1 MRFLNLRL
9 QNFRNIEFA
18 ELPLGNARN
27 FLLGANGQ
35 GKSNLLEALGLATAL
50 RSFRTQTLA
59 ALTRKGVKEY
69 KLAYEIEHDTQGLTA
84 LEIHSRTGGR
94 TVWVDGEKVTRL
106 IDFIGRFPSVTLCSS
121 DLILLRGSPSERR
134 RFMDLTLSVVNRD
147 YYAALRDFHRGIA
160 ERNRL
165 LKNSGSAAELSA
177 FEAEIAPHACQIAS
191 CREAGMRVLGEVLCR
206 TYDRIAEAD
215 EGPELSFRPN
225 VDCHDTEAYC
235 RLLYDSRKRDQMIG
249 ATQRGPH
256 RDDFSFS
263 LQVGG
268 AREYASD
275 GQQRGLCVA
284 LRIAQAS
291 FYRQQLGL
299 VPVLLAD
306 DVLGELDPIRRQGFW
321 RACPEDIQVVATG
334 TELPAEPE
342 RWSVCEVL
350 NGQIGRAVRHETK
363 RSKSL

>member
-18 ELPLGNARN
+18 ELPLGDTRN

-50 RSFRTQTLA
+50 RSFRTQTLS
-59 ALTRKGVKEY
+59 ALRRKGVKEY
-69 KLAYEIEHDTQGLTA
+69 RLAYDLEHDIQGSTA
-84 LEIHSRTGGR
+84 LEIHSSPGGR
-94 TVWVDGEKVTRL
+94 SVWVDGEKVTRL
-106 IDFIGRFPSVTLCSS
+106 VDFIGRFPSVSLCSS
-121 DLILLRGSPSERR
+121 DLMLLRGNPGERR

-147 YYAALRDFHRGIA
+147 YYTALRDFHRGII

-177 FEAEIAPHACQIAS
+177 FEMEIARHAIQIAS
-191 CREAGMRVLGEVLCR
+191 YREAGMNTLSEVLCR
-206 TYDRIAEAD
+206 TYDRIAGAD
-215 EGPELSFRPN
+215 EGPQFRFRPN
-225 VDCHDTEAYC
+225 VDCHDAEAYC
-235 RLLYDSRKRDQMIG
+235 RLMHDSRKRDQMMG

-256 RDDFSFS
+256 RDDFNFS
-263 LQVGG
+263 LQVGS
-268 AREYASD
+268 AREHASD

-321 RACPEDIQVVATG
+321 RACPEDIQIVATG
-334 TELPAEPE
+334 TELPAEPN
-342 RWSVCEVL
+342 RWSIFEVT
-350 NGQIGRAVRHETK
+350 NGIIV
-363 RSKSL
+363 

>member
-1 MRFLNLRL
+1 MRFLSLRL

-18 ELPLGNARN
+18 ELPLGSARN

-59 ALTRKGVKEY
+59 ALPRKGVKEY
-69 KLAYEIEHDTQGLTA
+69 RLAYELEHDSRGSTA
-84 LEIHSRTGGR
+84 LEIHSSPTGR
-94 TVWVDGEKVTRL
+94 NVWVDGEKVTRL
-106 IDFIGRFPSVTLCSS
+106 VDFIGRFPSVTLCSS
-121 DLILLRGSPSERR
+121 DLMLLRGNPGERR

-147 YYAALRDFHRGIA
+147 YYTALRNFHRGII

-165 LKNSGSAAELSA
+165 LKISGSAAGLSA
-177 FEAEIAPHACQIAS
+177 VEMEIARHAIQIAS
-191 CREAGMRVLGEVLCR
+191 CREAGMNTLSEVLCR
-206 TYDRIAEAD
+206 TYDLIAEAD
-215 EGPELSFRPN
+215 EGPQFRFRPN

-235 RLLYDSRKRDQMIG
+235 RLMHDSRERDQMIG

-256 RDDFSFS
+256 RDDFNFS
-263 LQVGG
+263 LQVGS

-334 TELPAEPE
+334 TELPTEPKK
-342 RWSVCEVL
+342 WSIFEVM
-350 NGQIGRAVRHETK
+350 NGLIV
-363 RSKSL
+363 

>member
-1 MRFLNLRL
+1 
-9 QNFRNIEFA
+9 
-18 ELPLGNARN
+18 
-27 FLLGANGQ
+27 
-35 GKSNLLEALGLATAL
+35 
-50 RSFRTQTLA
+50 
-59 ALTRKGVKEY
+59 
-69 KLAYEIEHDTQGLTA
+69 
-84 LEIHSRTGGR
+84 
-94 TVWVDGEKVTRL
+94 
-106 IDFIGRFPSVTLCSS
+106 
-121 DLILLRGSPSERR
+121 
-134 RFMDLTLSVVNRD
+134 MDLTLSVVNRD
-147 YYAALRDFHRGIA
+147 YYTALRDFHRGIA

-177 FEAEIAPHACQIAS
+177 FEAEIAPHASQIAS

-350 NGQIGRAVRHETK
+350 NGQIGRAVRYETK

>member
-1 MRFLNLRL
+1 M
-9 QNFRNIEFA
+9 
-18 ELPLGNARN
+18 
-27 FLLGANGQ
+27 
-35 GKSNLLEALGLATAL
+35 
-50 RSFRTQTLA
+50 
-59 ALTRKGVKEY
+59 
-69 KLAYEIEHDTQGLTA
+69 
-84 LEIHSRTGGR
+84 
-94 TVWVDGEKVTRL
+94 
-106 IDFIGRFPSVTLCSS
+106 
-121 DLILLRGSPSERR
+121 LLRGNPGERR

-147 YYAALRDFHRGIA
+147 YYTALRDFHRGIV

-165 LKNSGSAAELSA
+165 LKNSGSAAEFAA
-177 FEAEIAPHACQIAS
+177 FEAEIAKHAIQIAS
-191 CREAGMRVLGEVLCR
+191 YREVGMNTLSEVLRR

-215 EGPELSFRPN
+215 EGPQFSFRPN
-225 VDCHDTEAYC
+225 VDCHETEAYC
-235 RLLYDSRKRDQMIG
+235 RLMHDSRKRDQMIG

-256 RDDFSFS
+256 RDDFNFS
-263 LQVGG
+263 LQIGS

-321 RACPEDIQVVATG
+321 RACPEDLQVVATG

-342 RWSVCEVL
+342 KWSVCEVL
-350 NGQIGRAVRHETK
+350 NGLIG
-363 RSKSL
+363 

>member
-18 ELPLGNARN
+18 ELPLGDTRN

-35 GKSNLLEALGLATAL
+35 GKSKLLEALGLATAL

-59 ALTRKGVKEY
+59 ALPRKGVKEY
-69 KLAYEIEHDTQGLTA
+69 KLAYELEHDTQGSTA
-84 LEIHSRTGGR
+84 LEIHSSPGGR
-94 TVWVDGEKVTRL
+94 SVWVDGEKVTRL
-106 IDFIGRFPSVTLCSS
+106 VDFIGRFPSVTLCSS
-121 DLILLRGSPSERR
+121 DLMLLRGNPSERR

-147 YYAALRDFHRGIA
+147 YYTALRDFHRGIV

-165 LKNSGSAAELSA
+165 LKNSGSAAEFSA
-177 FEAEIAPHACQIAS
+177 FEAEIAKHAIQVAS
-191 CREAGMRVLGEVLCR
+191 YRDVGMNTLSEVLRR

-215 EGPELSFRPN
+215 EGPQFSFRPN
-225 VDCHDTEAYC
+225 VDCHETEAYC
-235 RLLYDSRKRDQMIG
+235 RLMHDSRKRDQMIG

-256 RDDFSFS
+256 RDDFNFS
-263 LQVGG
+263 LQIGS

-275 GQQRGLCVA
+275 GQQRGICVA

-321 RACPEDIQVVATG
+321 RACPEDLQIVATG

-342 RWSVCEVL
+342 NWSVCEVL
-350 NGQIGRAVRHETK
+350 NGLIG
-363 RSKSL
+363 